1 VNPLHFA
8 NGPITA
14 VCLAAHP
21 DDVEIAVGGTLLT
34 LAARGSVSGHW
45 LTLSGSPER
54 RAEAGAAAEEFL
66 PGARSTFYD
75 FPDGRLPAYWDE
87 VKDAVHRFAAEL
99 PRVDV
104 VFAPRP
110 DDAHQDHR
118 LLGVMAPTVWRDAQV
133 LHYEIPKW
141 DGDMGRPNGYVSIA
155 PELAR
160 RKIAA
165 LDRHYPSQLSRDWW
179 DEEMFLG
186 LMRIRGMECRT
197 RYAEAF
203 HIGKTILDFGQA
215 TVPEADF
222 FDSTDISSASSPK
235 NGHRQP
241 VSTT

>member
-1 VNPLHFA
+1 MNPLQFP
-8 NGPITA
+8 NGPLTA

-34 LAARGSVSGHW
+34 LAARGAVTGHW
-45 LTLSGSPER
+45 LTLTGSPER
-54 RAEAGAAAEEFL
+54 QAEARRAAEAFL

-75 FPDGRLPAYWDE
+75 FPDGRLPAHWNE
-87 VKDAVHRFAAEL
+87 VKDVVQAFAAEL
-99 PRVDV
+99 PAVDV

-118 LLGVMAPTVWRDAQV
+118 LLGVMAPTVWRNAQV

-141 DGDMGRPNGYVSIA
+141 DGDMGRPNGYVAIA

-160 RKIAA
+160 RKVAT
-165 LDRHYPSQLSRDWW
+165 LDRHYLSQRDKDWW

-197 RYAEAF
+197 RYAEAYA
-203 HIGKTILDFGQA
+203 IGKTLLDFGRS
-215 TVPEADF
+215 ADVAYAPAP
-222 FDSTDISSASSPK
+222 DTELAPA
-235 NGHRQP
+235 
-241 VSTT
+241 VV

>member
-1 VNPLHFA
+1 VNPLQFA
-8 NGPITA
+8 DGPITA

-34 LAARGSVSGHW
+34 LADRGSVSGHW
-45 LTLSGSPER
+45 LTLTGSPDR
-54 RAEAGAAAEEFL
+54 RAEARAAAEEFL

-75 FPDGRLPAYWDE
+75 FPDGRLPAYWDD

-99 PRVDV
+99 PSVDL

-118 LLGVMAPTVWRDAQV
+118 LLGVMAPTVWRNAQV

-141 DGDMGRPNGYVSIA
+141 DGDMGRPNAYVAIA

-160 RKIAA
+160 RKIEA
-165 LDRHYPSQLSRDWW
+165 LDRHYLSQLDRDWW

-203 HIGKTILDFGQA
+203 HIGKTVLDFGRA
-215 TVPEADF
+215 TSREADLH
-222 FDSTDISSASSPK
+222 DPALRSTPTPT

-241 VSTT
+241 VSAP